1 MKSEKNWLDNNLIF
15 QLVNLLPVSV
25 FWKDKEGVY
34 LGCNINF
41 AKALGFNSVENI
53 LGKTDENLVTRD
65 LSDHYRKDDKE
76 VIISGVPKLNI
87 EEEQN
92 FPDGRKLTILTSKV
106 PLFSKD
112 KEIIGVLGVYNDIT
126 PLRRAKEKA
135 EAANK
140 AKTEFI
146 MNMSHDLR
154 TPLSG
159 IMGLS
164 SLQANDAVSAQ
175 EKKYGEWIH
184 SASEQLL
191 ELLNSVIEVAAAE
204 HQIKRVKKESI
215 NLQQFSEELQALMQ
229 PSIVAKG
236 LELQLKLT
244 NNLPI
249 IISDRIKLKRLVLN
263 LLSNAVKFTK
273 QGTICLEIK
282 QLTLDNEKVKIEIHI
297 SDTGIG
303 IAKDDL
309 DKIFDRFYRAH
320 PSYEAEYTGYGIGL
334 YLVKNTTDLLGGKIT
349 VSSEKGKGSCFALEF
364 TFPLAEENAEKIVY
378 TTLQASSLKSHSE
391 TDKHSVLV
399 AEDNTLVLHVV
410 KNLLGNLGYDVTTV
424 TDGKVALHTLQT
436 QDFHWALLDIGLPN
450 LAGTEV
456 AKCYRQWEK
465 EHNKPRLPLFVLTAH
480 AIDEVKEKCEEFG
493 IDYILNKPFTIK
505 DVQIIELFMKNKE

>member
-1 MKSEKNWLDNNLIF
+1 MKSKKNWLDNNLIL
-15 QLVNLLPVSV
+15 QLVDLLPVSV

-41 AKALGFNSVENI
+41 TKALGFNSVDNI
-53 LGKTDENLVTRD
+53 LGKTDDDLATRD

-87 EEEQN
+87 EEDQN

-106 PLFSKD
+106 PIFSKD

-126 PLRRAKEKA
+126 QLKLAKEKA

-159 IMGLS
+159 IIGLS
-164 SLQANDAVSAQ
+164 SLQANDAASAQ

-191 ELLNSVIEVAAAE
+191 ELLNSVIEVTAAE
-204 HQIKRVKKESI
+204 HQIEHVKKESI
-215 NLQQFSEELQALMQ
+215 NLQQFSQELQSLMQ

-244 NNLPI
+244 NDLPI
-249 IISDRIKLKRLVLN
+249 ILSDRIKLKRLVLN

-282 QLTLDNEKVKIEIHI
+282 QLTLDNREVKIEILI

-303 IAKDDL
+303 IAKNDL
-309 DKIFDRFYRAH
+309 DKVFDRFYRAH
-320 PSYEAEYTGYGIGL
+320 PSYEAEYAGYGIGL
-334 YLVKNTTDLLGGKIT
+334 YLVKQTMDLLGGKIK
-349 VSSEKGKGSCFALEF
+349 VSSEIGKGSCFVLEF
-364 TFPLAEENAEKIVY
+364 TFPLAEENTEQTVY
-378 TTLQASSLKSHSE
+378 TASQPTSLKSHSE
-391 TDKHSVLV
+391 IDKHSVLV
-399 AEDNTLVLHVV
+399 AEDNPLVLLVV
-410 KNLLGNLGYDVTTV
+410 KKLLDNLGYAVTTV
-424 TDGKVALHTLQT
+424 TDGKAALHALQT
-436 QDFHWALLDIGLPN
+436 QDFYLALLEPVFMLFYPF
-450 LAGTEV
+450 
-456 AKCYRQWEK
+456 K
-465 EHNKPRLPLFVLTAH
+465 KPQRMS
-480 AIDEVKEKCEEFG
+480 D
-493 IDYILNKPFTIK
+493 N
-505 DVQIIELFMKNKE
+505 DVVFS